1 MISVCAIR
9 SKTRVIFGT
18 RFGTRV
24 PNSTNYVPNG
34 SYILLKYKTL
44 PNSVLSYWKIYV
56 ILHRKVRWHS
66 HKSNKPQ
73 EKAIK
78 QLYNKHLQQAVQKI
92 IFAFF

>member
-44 PNSVLSYWKIYV
+44 PNSVLSYWKILEMLY
-56 ILHRKVRWHS
+56 
-66 HKSNKPQ
+66 
-73 EKAIK
+73 
-78 QLYNKHLQQAVQKI
+78 LYNNTNLGKNKEKMKKI
-92 IFAFF
+92 KTESL

>member
-34 SYILLKYKTL
+34 SYILLKYKNL
-44 PNSVLSYWKIYV
+44 PNSDLSYWKIYV
-56 ILHRKVRWHS
+56 ILHRKII
-66 HKSNKPQ
+66 NKTDIVTQ
-73 EKAIK
+73 SK
-78 QLYNKHLQQAVQKI
+78 LGVTNNK
-92 IFAFF
+92 